1 MATINF
7 TGPDN
12 RARGRNNWFVPAT
25 ADVWTTDR
33 TFPDSCVVLDIQSKR
48 PGKTPPII
56 LYLDK
61 LDAIALAHALFTE
74 ARS

>member
-12 RARGRNNWFVPAT
+12 RARGRNNWFIPAT
-25 ADVWTTDR
+25 VDTWTA
-33 TFPDSCVVLDIQSKR
+33 PDSCVVMDIQSKR
-48 PGKTPPII
+48 LGGTAPII

-61 LDAIALAHALFTE
+61 ADAIALAQAILLE
-74 ARS
+74 AGE

>member
-12 RARGRNNWFVPAT
+12 RARGRNTWFVPAT
-25 ADVWTTDR
+25 ATLWTTNR
-33 TFPDSCVVLDIQSKR
+33 TLPGATVVVDIQSKR
-48 PGKTPPII
+48 PGKTAPII

-61 LDAIALAHALFTE
+61 LDAIALAHALFKE